1 LLAWRPSYI
10 STGYL
15 DTKEIVEVAK
25 AADDL
30 GYDGLGIPEH
40 LINLKTLRTPYPY
53 TRDGQRRWAPFTDWP
68 DPWVLIGALAQ
79 CTQRLHFVTTVYVAA
94 LRDPYVSAKAI
105 GTAALLSN
113 GRVELGLGVG
123 WCAEEFEL
131 LGARF
136 AKRGKRTEE
145 MIELMRALWS
155 PGWTEFDGEFYQ
167 TPRLEMSPAAPPI
180 PIWVGGLSDVA
191 LRRAPRYDGWV
202 GDGAIS
208 AAQQFHGYR
217 AENSLPADGF
227 AVLAT
232 LVDAFTPAD
241 YERVERGG
249 VTHILTMPWTFYS
262 GPDATLAEKVDGMK
276 RFRRDQGLNG

>member
-1 LLAWRPSYI
+1 MTAADKGTGNFADDIVTRLIETDIDGEVLDQTEFAFFVILLA
-10 STGYL
+10 
-15 DTKEIVEVAK
+15 VAGGETTRN
-25 AADDL
+25 ATTHGMNALFDNADQWEL
-30 GYDGLGIPEH
+30 FKRNAP
-40 LINLKTLRTPYPY
+40 KTAV
-53 TRDGQRRWAPFTDWP
+53 DESIRWATPAHCFQRTALTDN
-68 DPWVLIGALAQ
+68 VIGD
-79 CTQRLHFVTTVYVAA
+79 VTI
-94 LRDPYVSAKAI
+94 R
-105 GTAALLSN
+105 
-113 GRVELGLGVG
+113 RRQQLGLGVG

-155 PGWTEFDGEFYQ
+155 PGWTGFDGEFYQ

-208 AAQQFHGYR
+208 AAQQFHGHR

-227 AVLAT
+227 AVLAP

-241 YERVERGG
+241 YERAERGG
-249 VTHILTMPWTFYS
+249 VTHVLTMPWMFYS

-276 RFRRDQGLNG
+276 RFRRDQGLDG